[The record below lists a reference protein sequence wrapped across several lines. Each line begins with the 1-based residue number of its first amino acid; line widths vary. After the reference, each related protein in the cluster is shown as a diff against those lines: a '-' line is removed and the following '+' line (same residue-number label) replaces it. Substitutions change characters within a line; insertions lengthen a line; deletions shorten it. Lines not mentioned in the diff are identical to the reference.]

1 MFKVW
6 SANGYFWLIESITI
20 WQKIFE
26 KAQITAGSRPR
37 LGPGSQSGHQL
48 NLAEVIP
55 VSGHTGHWVQGGT
68 KPRNKEAKY
77 SCFC

>member
-37 LGPGSQSGHQL
+37 RGPTRLVSTSWTWLRWDRAPWLEIRPDTGSNQTQ
-48 NLAEVIP
+48 E
-55 VSGHTGHWVQGGT
+55 QGG
-68 KPRNKEAKY
+68 KI
-77 SCFC
+77 